1 MAKALL
7 LVYTLGTSGADA
19 KIQALTIP
27 PYNSYAVVNWATA
40 TDILLSM
47 IEKADEN
54 DTPMSEHLSQ
64 IADLQPEPSSWH
76 QHPIIIPVPT
86 RYEKSGEDMVSLP
99 S

>member
-1 MAKALL
+1 MKALL
-7 LVYTLGTSGADA
+7 LVCTLGTSGADA
-19 KIQALTIP
+19 KIQAMTIP
-27 PYNSYAVVNWATA
+27 PYDSFAVVNWATA
-40 TDILLSM
+40 ADVLTSM
-47 IEKADEN
+47 IEKDDDN

-86 RYEKSGEDMVSLP
+86 RYEQNGEDMVNLP